1 MLWPPQART
10 PETTPV
16 PERKTAPEP
25 HQGEPPPSRHAHVPA
40 ARLSPGK
47 PRLCCALHILPPPV
61 VELCQGNAALRTQCL
76 WALAPLQVLLDQ
88 RIQLL
93 RSTSRLAH
101 GIVLNCPNTRSRPR
115 RHLTRWGSPD
125 AYFASVIYDSYT
137 NGTTED
143 SPTEVV
149 PKAER
154 RRFGASYKLRMLDE
168 ADACVQ
174 PGALL
179 RRESLYSLHLVQ
191 WRRQRD
197 RGSLYGSTQAGK
209 ELLAKDEEIRR
220 LRMEL
225 HQSRRGLEKA
235 EAIIEVQKRELYT
248 SLCDL

>member
-1 MLWPPQART
+1 M
-10 PETTPV
+10 
-16 PERKTAPEP
+16 
-25 HQGEPPPSRHAHVPA
+25 
-40 ARLSPGK
+40 
-47 PRLCCALHILPPPV
+47 
-61 VELCQGNAALRTQCL
+61 
-76 WALAPLQVLLDQ
+76 
-88 RIQLL
+88 
-93 RSTSRLAH
+93 
-101 GIVLNCPNTRSRPR
+101 
-115 RHLTRWGSPD
+115 
-125 AYFASVIYDSYT
+125 
-137 NGTTED
+137 
-143 SPTEVV
+143 V

-225 HQSRRGLEKA
+225 NQSRRGLEKA